1 MLKKKIILLS
11 FATPDLK
18 KSIERLRMQAV
29 QSQYYD
35 QINIMGPSD
44 LNKEVKK
51 KINLLLYKGKKRGYC
66 YWFWKPLL

>member
-35 QINIMGPSD
+35 QINI
-44 LNKEVKK
+44 
-51 KINLLLYKGKKRGYC
+51 IN
-66 YWFWKPLL
+66 